1 MFIYL
6 LDRIRIR
13 WEKSS
18 LSSYRYTFRL
28 APASTNRAPRGA
40 LRRAMTAF
48 RVPRRSFAI
57 KHRATAANPLDTRSI
72 KSYVGIEDSWRA
84 LSGIETIEHMVEKRY
99 AQLSF
104 NIEHI
109 LSSFPFRNSDK
120 NIKIRKQFGPTS
132 SRKHSGVVGRNTIRL
147 VCSLIARV
155 IKGDPRRI
163 HFLPSSV

>member
-1 MFIYL
+1 M
-6 LDRIRIR
+6 
-13 WEKSS
+13 EKIV
-18 LSSYRYTFRL
+18 SYRYTFRL